1 MSFNKTVKTKDG
13 TEKNVFADSQ
23 KDLDEA
29 VKVAQGESAPTYP
42 NIDVPVKKGHDLVE
56 VQDDLSVELV
66 DGTGAHN
73 SPRDAVRDD
82 GSAEGDTKIP
92 GLPGSLADKVPERI
106 RVGEPHSASLPE
118 QLGQEQVRKAEEAD
132 AKKKSAKK

>member
-1 MSFNKTVKTKDG
+1 MPNKTVKTKDG
-13 TEKNVFADSQ
+13 VEKNIFANTQ
-23 KDLDEA
+23 EELDEA
-29 VKVAQGESAPTYP
+29 VKVAKAETTPTYP

-82 GSAEGDTKIP
+82 GSPEGDTRIP
-92 GLPGSLADKVPERI
+92 GLPDSLADKVPKRI
-106 RVGEPHSASLPE
+106 RVGEVHTADLRE
-118 QLGQEQVRKAEEAD
+118 QIGQEEVRKAEEKEAS
-132 AKKKSAKK
+132 KKSSK